1 MPISSE
7 MMSENFCNYI
17 LIKKIVH
24 LIFELFRI
32 FKDFLIFYKLTN
44 IHYLVNLV
52 QIKFLQLHFAIG

>member
-1 MPISSE
+1 MPISLE

-17 LIKKIVH
+17 LIKKIVQ